1 MHDPSL
7 PLLPQP
13 CFAQALTS
21 SLTARL
27 SRGDT
32 TDAQPITT
40 GDWSEIQHEK
50 ALAAVLPVSA
60 LSAARLVAV
69 SERDAIM
76 LAAKKR
82 IEELEQQARRNRE
95 QRQVL
100 NREVE
105 RLKQENGGLRAGRD
119 DDGRGE
125 AAKEET
131 AELREENQR
140 MREEFEG
147 MTE

>member
-1 MHDPSL
+1 M
-7 PLLPQP
+7 
-13 CFAQALTS
+13 
-21 SLTARL
+21 
-27 SRGDT
+27 
-32 TDAQPITT
+32 
-40 GDWSEIQHEK
+40 
-50 ALAAVLPVSA
+50 
-60 LSAARLVAV
+60 SAARLVAV

-140 MREEFEG
+140 MREEFERI
-147 MTE
+147 TE